1 VDTIKSSSFSR
12 FFFNRDKA
20 SAAEVDLVQEKK
32 ASTKVGIQVDTEPL
46 DCLP

>member
-1 VDTIKSSSFSR
+1 VDTIKSKLFQSLFFS
-12 FFFNRDKA
+12 NRDKA

-32 ASTKVGIQVDTEPL
+32 ASTKIQVDKEPL